1 MVEPISAQV
10 FGVAVGL
17 SIVVA
22 FVASRVAAGQ
32 REALPLPWVAGA
44 ALVGLLGW
52 EAAIQVPGNVY
63 GLYLL
68 TVGITDPNG
77 IEGNQIMV
85 VSTVVFAVAAAVAVV
100 ATLRRHA
107 WGAVLGIGLALST
120 VASSVATLVWF
131 VGATGPET
139 VGPNGYLPILLTLIA
154 MRVVPA
160 LVAAVLLA
168 WPMLPRR
175 SNPGMAAG
183 AWTTAPDPDASS

>member
-1 MVEPISAQV
+1 MVEPLGAQV
-10 FGVAVGL
+10 FGAAVGL

-22 FVASRVAAGQ
+22 FVASRVAPGQ
-32 REALPLPWVAGA
+32 RDALPLPWVAGA

-100 ATLRRHA
+100 ATLRRHT
-107 WGAVLGIGLALST
+107 WGAVLGIGLALSIVAT
-120 VASSVATLVWF
+120 SVASLVYF
-131 VGATGPET
+131 VGVIGPDI
-139 VGPNGYLPILLTLIA
+139 VGPNGYLPIALTIIA
-154 MRVVPA
+154 MQAVPA
-160 LVAAVLLA
+160 LAAAVLLA

-175 SNPGMAAG
+175 SSPQAATG
-183 AWTTAPDPDASS
+183 AWTAAPDPEAGS